1 MNEIDL
7 RRVDLN
13 LLVTFEMLMAERSVT
28 RAAERLA
35 RTQSAVSHALARL
48 REQVGD
54 PLLVKVGGRMTPS
67 PYAERLIDEV
77 RPILRA
83 IQRVLVPGEPFDPAA
98 SSRTFRVAISD
109 IAPSLFPRLM
119 SRVRSAA
126 PNVVVDWIAESP
138 QTLLSIADE
147 QVDIA
152 FVASALPL
160 PDGVVAQEAGDI
172 GWATFL
178 RSDHPAVADW
188 SKAEWRRW
196 PHAIVRIGN
205 SLASP
210 VGAAPDDAAK
220 HRQIAA
226 RVLNFGAVAPLLART
241 DLLATLPVIAMHE
254 SLERYGLTAMPLP
267 FAVAPMPHRFVWSAR
282 LDNDPAI
289 RWLRGIV
296 VECFAE
302 VLEGSKRFGA
312 GRQRS
317 RREQVPPDRP

>member
-1 MNEIDL
+1 MTEIDL

-13 LLVTFEMLMAERSVT
+13 LLVTFDVLMTERSVT

-54 PLLVKVGGRMTPS
+54 PLLVKVGGRMRPS
-67 PYAERLIDEV
+67 PYAERLIDDV

-83 IQRVLVPGEPFDPAA
+83 IERVLVPGEPFDPAA
-98 SSRTFRVAISD
+98 STRTFRVAISD
-109 IAPSLFPRLM
+109 IAPSLFPRVM
-119 SRVRSAA
+119 GKVRSAA
-126 PNVVVDWIAESP
+126 PNVVVDWIAEAP
-138 QTLLSIADE
+138 QMLRSVADE

-160 PDGVVAQEAGDI
+160 PDGVVALEAGEI

-178 RSDHPAVADW
+178 RADHPAIATW
-188 SKAEWRRW
+188 GKAEWRRW

-210 VGAAPDDAAK
+210 VAAVSDDAAK
-220 HRQIAA
+220 RRRVAA
-226 RVLNFGAVAPLLART
+226 RVLNFGAVAPLLAST

-254 SLERYGLTAMPLP
+254 SLERYGLRALPPP

-289 RWLRGIV
+289 RWIRGIV
-296 VECFAE
+296 FGCFEE
-302 VLEGSKRFGA
+302 VFEGSKRFLA
-312 GRQRS
+312 
-317 RREQVPPDRP
+317 

>member
-7 RRVDLN
+7 RRIDLN
-13 LLVTFEMLMAERSVT
+13 LLVTFDMLMTERNVT
-28 RAAERLA
+28 RAAARLA

-77 RPILRA
+77 RPILQA
-83 IQRVLVPGEPFDPAA
+83 IQRVLVPSEPFDPAT
-98 SSRTFRVAISD
+98 STRTFRVAISD
-109 IAPSLFPRLM
+109 IAPSLFPRVM
-119 SRVRSAA
+119 SRISREA
-126 PNVVVDWIAESP
+126 PHAVVDWIAEGP
-138 QTLLSIADE
+138 HTLLAVAEE

-160 PDGVVAQEAGDI
+160 PDGVVARDAGEI

-178 RSDHPAVADW
+178 RDAHHAIEKW
-188 SKAEWRRW
+188 SAAEWRRW
-196 PHAIVRIGN
+196 PHLVVRIGN
-205 SLASP
+205 SLTSP
-210 VGAAPDDAAK
+210 VAAAPDAAA
-220 HRQIAA
+220 RERRIAA

-254 SLERYGLTAMPLP
+254 SIERYGLAALPLP
-267 FAVAPMPHRFVWSAR
+267 FRVEPMPHRFVWSAR

-289 RWLRGIV
+289 RWIRGIAL
-296 VECFAE
+296 ECFAE
-302 VLEGSKRFGA
+302 VVAGSVSPRPRRA
-312 GRQRS
+312 SPAAS
-317 RREQVPPDRP
+317 RRR